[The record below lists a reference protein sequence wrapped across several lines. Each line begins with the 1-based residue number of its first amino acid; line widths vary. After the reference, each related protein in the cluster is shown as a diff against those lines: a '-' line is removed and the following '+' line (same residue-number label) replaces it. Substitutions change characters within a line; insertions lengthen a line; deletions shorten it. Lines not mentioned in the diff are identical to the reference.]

1 MMFRIGALIL
11 VKGLEMSSN
20 MRLTDDVIKT
30 LPSAI
35 AMAYMAWWGGAD
47 LKQMLAKNTFYR
59 YRRKLKEYDV
69 DIGIMRDSEQEDSKV
84 IPLMR
89 VLEAEPVGIPDWA
102 IKQGLVACA

>member
-1 MMFRIGALIL
+1 
-11 VKGLEMSSN
+11 
-20 MRLTDDVIKT
+20 
-30 LPSAI
+30 
-35 AMAYMAWWGGAD
+35 
-47 LKQMLAKNTFYR
+47 MLAKNTFYR